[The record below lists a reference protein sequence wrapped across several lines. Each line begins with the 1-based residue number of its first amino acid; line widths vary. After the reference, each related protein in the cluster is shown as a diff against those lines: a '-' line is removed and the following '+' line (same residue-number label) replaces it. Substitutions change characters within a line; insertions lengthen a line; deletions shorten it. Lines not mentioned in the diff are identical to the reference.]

1 MQMVAHDEDLQVHKA
16 EPSEE
21 KCVLSEDAREE
32 EEQNSFQEKNWVN
45 HFEASKV
52 SATVNLHLFVQVA
65 PGFLVLCQLHLL
77 KTCVEH

>member
-1 MQMVAHDEDLQVHKA
+1 MVAHDEDLQVHKA

-52 SATVNLHLFVQVA
+52 LATVDLDRSVQVS
-65 PGFLVLCQLHLL
+65 PSILVFLQLHFL
-77 KTCVEH
+77 KACLE